1 MPISEGCF
9 VLRIPSPLPSLWS
22 QARWCLYR
30 SKVFPK
36 LRNSITLLQDYTHL
50 LGHIIV
56 IRVYYITVR
65 VYYIVLILILYII
78 AIPLFDGCPL
88 KPITYLNSCDIHL
101 YVQSMVVRYDIY
113 APGKQVVLGM
123 TVVLRNT
130 SFEFVSQICHWFI
143 LWL

>member
-1 MPISEGCF
+1 M
-9 VLRIPSPLPSLWS
+9 
-22 QARWCLYR
+22 
-30 SKVFPK
+30 
-36 LRNSITLLQDYTHL
+36 
-50 LGHIIV
+50 
-56 IRVYYITVR
+56 YYITVR

-88 KPITYLNSCDIHL
+88 KSITYLNSCDSHL

-130 SFEFVSQICHWFI
+130 SFEFVSQICH
-143 LWL
+143 